1 MDFFSLKE
9 QSQLIKSEINEAISK
24 VLDEGK
30 FIGGKTV
37 ENFEEEIADYCGVKY
52 AVSLNS
58 GTDALLL
65 SLRVLGIGQG
75 DEVITTPF
83 TYIATAGVI
92 SILGAKPVFVD
103 IDSKTFNIDSSKIK
117 EKITSKTKAI
127 IPVHLFGQAADMKKI
142 MEIAEEH
149 NLMIIEDA
157 SQALGS
163 EYEGKRVGSFGIVG
177 CFSFFPSKN
186 LGAFGDGGMIVT
198 SNKDL
203 ADKLKILRS
212 NGSLGVN
219 SRLDSIQAAVLKVKF
234 QYLETWNKKRLENAQ
249 YYNKLLNQVNN
260 IIVPNIPFP
269 DIHIF
274 HQYTIRAESRDGLKK
289 YLEQKN
295 IQTMIYYS
303 LPLHFQSVF
312 SNLNYRKGDFPKVEL
327 AAREVLSLPI
337 YPELKKEQQ
346 EYLVRAIKRFYEN
359 FKK

>member
-1 MDFFSLKE
+1 
-9 QSQLIKSEINEAISK
+9 
-24 VLDEGK
+24 
-30 FIGGKTV
+30 
-37 ENFEEEIADYCGVKY
+37 
-52 AVSLNS
+52 
-58 GTDALLL
+58 
-65 SLRVLGIGQG
+65 
-75 DEVITTPF
+75 
-83 TYIATAGVI
+83 
-92 SILGAKPVFVD
+92 
-103 IDSKTFNIDSSKIK
+103 
-117 EKITSKTKAI
+117 
-127 IPVHLFGQAADMKKI
+127 